1 MSDPNG
7 ENFLLVIATDPNSSE
22 ARKIAA
28 IKGLGELGS
37 QEALDALLELG
48 AQAGDDPATLAAI
61 EAVGRASRS
70 PEKA

>member
-7 ENFLLVIATDPNSSE
+7 ENFLLAIATDRNASK

-28 IKGLGELGS
+28 IKGLGELGTP
-37 QEALDALLELG
+37 EAVDALIKLG
-48 AQAGDDPATLAAI
+48 EQDGDDPATLAAI

-70 PEKA
+70 SDKS